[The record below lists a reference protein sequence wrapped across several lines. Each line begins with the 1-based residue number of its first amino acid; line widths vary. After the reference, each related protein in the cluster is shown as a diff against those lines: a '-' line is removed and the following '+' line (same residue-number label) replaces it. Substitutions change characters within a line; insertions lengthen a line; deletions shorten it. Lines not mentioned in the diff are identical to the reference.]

1 MNKRNK
7 QAGYTLTE
15 IMLGLAAAAAISG
28 GIWSSFGVATS
39 QAENHKAQVEM
50 IQKASEFQVS
60 PTDCYLNADGTL
72 PEHCWPKQPQ

>member
-7 QAGYTLTE
+7 QSGYSLTE
-15 IMLGLAAAAAISG
+15 IMLGLGVATAISG
-28 GIWSSFGVATS
+28 GIWGAFGSATT
-39 QAENHKAQVEM
+39 QADGYKNQVEM

>member
-1 MNKRNK
+1 MSNRDK
-7 QAGYTLTE
+7 QAGYSLTE
-15 IMLGLAAAAAISG
+15 IMLGLAAATAITGS
-28 GIWSSFGVATS
+28 IWSSFGTATN
-39 QAENHKAQVEM
+39 QAENYKAQVEM